1 MTGSAIAM
9 FVVGAVI
16 IWGGL
21 ALSIGNAI
29 KVAKQNKE

>member
-21 ALSIGNAI
+21 ATSITYAI
-29 KVAKQNKE
+29 VKASKK